1 MRSFVDLKGR
11 EWRLAITVAD
21 VERVRQDIDVL
32 LTKLFDDNCEELA
45 RIDSDVVLLARVLWS
60 LVQPQAVEMT
70 ANEFMEGLGGDALG
84 QAVEAL
90 VRAVAD
96 FFTNPER
103 RQAAHALL
111 DKAMESQTAMATA
124 ATEAIQSLDTSALV
138 KSYLGFVSS
147 SPELP
152 VSTPGGTAL
161 DS

>member
-1 MRSFVDLKGR
+1 M
-11 EWRLAITVAD
+11 
-21 VERVRQDIDVL
+21 

-60 LVQPQAVEMT
+60 LVQPQVGEMT

-103 RQAAHALL
+103 HERHMRCSTRRWRVRRQWR
-111 DKAMESQTAMATA
+111 Q
-124 ATEAIQSLDTSALV
+124 QQQRQFSLWTQV
-138 KSYLGFVSS
+138 HW
-147 SPELP
+147 
-152 VSTPGGTAL
+152 
-161 DS
+161 